1 MNAARKAVVEM
12 VKAATAAAVKKP
24 RKKAAQ
30 TADKER
36 AKRPPVALPAAL
48 PDTLPDSLPDALPEE
63 PAEAPA
69 AGRPWFLYLIECADG
84 SIYTGIT
91 TDVAARYA
99 AHAGGKGAR
108 YTRAHPP
115 ARLLG
120 WEAHPD
126 RSTASKAEYRI
137 KRLTAAAKRA
147 YAAALP
153 ATGD

>member
-24 RKKAAQ
+24 RKKATQA
-30 TADKER
+30 ADKER
-36 AKRPPVALPAAL
+36 AERPPTAL

-99 AHAGGKGAR
+99 AHAEGKGAR

>member
-1 MNAARKAVVEM
+1 MNAARKAVVKM

-24 RKKAAQ
+24 RKKATQA
-30 TADKER
+30 AGKER
-36 AKRPPVALPAAL
+36 AERPPAAL

-99 AHAGGKGAR
+99 AHAEGKGAR

-153 ATGD
+153 ATRD

>member
-1 MNAARKAVVEM
+1 M
-12 VKAATAAAVKKP
+12 VKAATAAAVKKQ
-24 RKKAAQ
+24 RKKATQA
-30 TADKER
+30 ADKER
-36 AKRPPVALPAAL
+36 AERPPTAL

-153 ATGD
+153 ATRD

>member
-1 MNAARKAVVEM
+1 MAGT
-12 VKAATAAAVKKP
+12 VKAAAAGAVKKP
-24 RKKAAQ
+24 RNKATQA
-30 TADKER
+30 AGKEG
-36 AKRPPVALPAAL
+36 AERPPAAL

-63 PAEAPA
+63 LAEAPA

-99 AHAGGKGAR
+99 AHASGKGAR

-153 ATGD
+153 ATRD

>member
-1 MNAARKAVVEM
+1 M

-24 RKKAAQ
+24 RKKATQA
-30 TADKER
+30 ADKER
-36 AKRPPVALPAAL
+36 AERPPTAL

-99 AHAGGKGAR
+99 AHAEGKGAR

-153 ATGD
+153 ATRD

>member
-1 MNAARKAVVEM
+1 M

-30 TADKER
+30 AADKER
-36 AKRPPVALPAAL
+36 AKRPPAALPAA
-48 PDTLPDSLPDALPEE
+48 LPDSLPDALPEE

-153 ATGD
+153 APQD

>member
-30 TADKER
+30 AADKER
-36 AKRPPVALPAAL
+36 AKRPPAALPAA
-48 PDTLPDSLPDALPEE
+48 LPDSLPDALPEE
-63 PAEAPA
+63 PAKAPA

-99 AHAGGKGAR
+99 AHAEGKGAR

-153 ATGD
+153 ATRD

>member
-1 MNAARKAVVEM
+1 MSAARKNVVEM

-30 TADKER
+30 ATGKGG
-36 AKRPPVALPAAL
+36 AKRPPAAL

-69 AGRPWFLYLIECADG
+69 AGRPWFLYLVECADG

-99 AHAGGKGAR
+99 AHAEGKGAR

-153 ATGD
+153 ATRD

>member
-1 MNAARKAVVEM
+1 M

-24 RKKAAQ
+24 RKKATQA
-30 TADKER
+30 ADKER
-36 AKRPPVALPAAL
+36 AERPPAALPAAL

-99 AHAGGKGAR
+99 AHAEGKGAR

-153 ATGD
+153 ATRD